1 MVSNEDQYFDF
12 IRRLR
17 IDPDNI
23 SGFLDQ
29 VYISPEQQELYMAKH
44 KSCFHICLCSNEP
57 VGYIGIVDNDIR
69 ICTRSDFK
77 NKGVGTF
84 MLTFVR
90 DNFPDATGKIL
101 GNNIISKKLFDKV
114 GVPYRII

>member
-1 MVSNEDQYFDF
+1 MVKNEDQYFDF

-23 SGFLDQ
+23 KGFLDQ
-29 VYISPEQQELYMAKH
+29 VYISPEQQKLYMSKY
-44 KSCFHICLCSNEP
+44 KDCFHVCLCNTIP

-84 MLTFVR
+84 MLTYVR
-90 DNFPDATGKIL
+90 DNFPMATGKIL
-101 GNNIISKKLFDKV
+101 KNNLISKKLFDKV
-114 GVPYRII
+114 GVHYKLI